1 VTAPATGNRRVYLHV
16 GAPKTG
22 TTYLQDRLFSNVA
35 SLKRHGVLVPT
46 APWWSGRAELH
57 FRAAL
62 DLLDQDWGGPPGHAE
77 GAWEQLVS
85 QVQRHQGTV
94 VVSHELLAPAP
105 REVVDRVLRELGPGE
120 VHIVYTARDPAR
132 LLPSAWQE
140 AVKQGRGMRFAKF
153 LKRARAGKVWFMQAF
168 DLPSVLGSW
177 GASLPPERLHL
188 VTVPRSGSDPE
199 LLWRRFCQV
208 LQVDPGWG
216 PTEPLRRN
224 ESMGIPETQLLRL
237 LNRRLRK
244 ALPDRDYRHRHV
256 VKNVIGQQALARR
269 PSDPVRLPPKAY
281 GWVTEMAER
290 WVEWAQKSGIDV
302 VGDLDDLL
310 PAAPDPDARWV
321 DPDRI
326 RSRAFRDAALDALVA
341 AVREAAEGQRH
352 PLRRRAQKVAR
363 RVPGLSS
370 RRRAG

>member
-1 VTAPATGNRRVYLHV
+1 MTAPTTGTRRVYLHV

-35 SLKRHGVLVPT
+35 SLRKHGVLVPT

-62 DLLDQDWGGPPGHAE
+62 DLLDQDWGGPPGHAD

-85 QVQRHQGTV
+85 QVKRHQGTV

-105 REVVDRVLRELGPGE
+105 PEVVARVLRELGPGE

-177 GASLPPERLHL
+177 GASLPPERLHV

-199 LLWRRFCQV
+199 LLWRRFCQA

-216 PTEPLRRN
+216 PAKPRRRN

-256 VKNVIGQQALARR
+256 VKNVIAQQALATRR
-269 PSDPVRLPPKAY
+269 SDPVRLPPKAH

-290 WVEWAQKSGIDV
+290 WVEWARTSGVDV

-310 PAAPDPDARWV
+310 PAVPDPDHGWV

>member
-1 VTAPATGNRRVYLHV
+1 MNAPAPGPRRVFLHV

-22 TTYLQDRLFSNVA
+22 TTYVQDRLFSNVG
-35 SLKRHGVLVPT
+35 SLRRHGVLVPT

-62 DLLDQDWGGPPGHAE
+62 DVLGQDWGGPPGHAE
-77 GAWEQLVS
+77 GAWERLVA
-85 QVQRHQGTV
+85 QVRRHQGTV
-94 VVSHELLAPAP
+94 VISHELLAPAP
-105 REVVDRVLRELGPGE
+105 AEVVDRVLRELGPAE

-153 LKRARAGKVWFMQAF
+153 LKRARAGKVWFMEAF

-199 LLWRRFCQV
+199 LLWRRYCEA
-208 LQVDPGWG
+208 LQIDPGWA
-216 PTEPLRRN
+216 PTKPRRSN
-224 ESMGIPETQLLRL
+224 ASMGIPETQLLRL
-237 LNRRLRK
+237 LNRRMRK
-244 ALPDRDYRHRHV
+244 ALPDRDHRHRHV
-256 VKNVIGQQALARR
+256 VKNVIGQQALAQRA
-269 PSDPVRLPPKAY
+269 SAPVRLPPSAF

-290 WVEWAQKSGIDV
+290 WVTWAQESGIEV
-302 VGDLDDLL
+302 VGDLDDLR
-310 PAAPDPDARWV
+310 PVAPDPDQVWV

-341 AVREAAEGQRH
+341 AVRESAEGERSL
-352 PLRRRAQKVAR
+352 LRRRAQQVAGL
-363 RVPGLSS
+363 VPGLSP